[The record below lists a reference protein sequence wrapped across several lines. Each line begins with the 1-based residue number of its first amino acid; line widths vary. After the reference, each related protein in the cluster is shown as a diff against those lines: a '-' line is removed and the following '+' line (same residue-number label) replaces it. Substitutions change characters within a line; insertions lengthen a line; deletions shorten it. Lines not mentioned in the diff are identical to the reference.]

1 MKPRRIGKP
10 VIRARRPASLYK
22 TRDGVTTVEFEVP
35 GYAGWPS
42 CSGLLTI
49 DCSPAG
55 SSKVRISVTN
65 VDYPDRI
72 ELCGPTADPNIDS
85 AARDEATS

>member
-1 MKPRRIGKP
+1 MKTRRIGRP
-10 VIRARRPASLYK
+10 VIRTRRPTSLYR
-22 TRDGVTTVEFEVP
+22 TPDGVTTVEFEIP
-35 GYAGWPS
+35 SYAGWPS

-55 SSKVRISVTN
+55 SSKARISVTN

-72 ELCGPTADPNIDS
+72 ELCGPVADPNV
-85 AARDEATS
+85 DEGTR